1 MFKKII
7 LLVSLFTIYSCA
19 PVAGKKSKLAPTSL
33 AGMTL
38 EVNITDSE
46 SAVMPKN
53 FLRGEG
59 TSSTY
64 FADNQLF
71 HDATNLDGSH
81 FVTTYNLNKDTQNQ
95 IIIDGKIPTNP
106 MEQKSYSLRQTL
118 IFSDAEK
125 GNATTEIFDGEIKV
139 VAHKGNFTL
148 SKKPFTLLKNGMT
161 NRIYTFNLTD
171 ANNVAMH
178 NGLKQGG
185 KIEAHFTKDNAVTFT
200 LNGQKYES
208 KNNSIVQSG
217 LSHIT
222 MNGTLDKTNTAY
234 KIELDY
240 NDYRAGNFVVELD
253 SGKSKAS
260 GYFTSMRYTDIP
272 WISLK
277 GSLIQGKTFSSAI
290 TGTTY
295 PYEVYL
301 PPGYE
306 KSQKKYPVVYSTDG
320 QWQKGYSYIL
330 EAHNKDVIY
339 ISIEQGPADRRMVDY
354 LLPGA
359 TTYSKFLKAEF
370 IPFIE
375 QHYRTSG
382 IRTYTGTSAGGT
394 LGAVLIS
401 EESGHKPYFKNYILA
416 DGAFWGL
423 DSEIIAAEE
432 AHYQQNKK
440 LPINILLSGTWQGNG
455 LLTRDYE
462 QRFRARN
469 YEGLTIINKT
479 YPLTHEEMST
489 PTFTDYVN
497 YVD

>member
-1 MFKKII
+1 MLKKIMLFI
-7 LLVSLFTIYSCA
+7 SLLTIYGCS
-19 PVAGKKSKLAPTSL
+19 PVADKKTALAPTSL
-33 AGMTL
+33 TGMTL
-38 EVNITDSE
+38 EVNVTDSE

-59 TSSTY
+59 TSNTY
-64 FADNQLF
+64 FEDGKLF
-71 HDATNLDGSH
+71 HDATNLDGWH
-81 FVTTYNLNKDTQNQ
+81 FATIYFLKEDTPNQ
-95 IIIDGKIPTNP
+95 IIIEGKIPANP
-106 MEQKSYSLRQTL
+106 MHQKSYSLRQTL
-118 IFSDAEK
+118 IFTDADK
-125 GNATTEIFDGEIKV
+125 GDTNIEIYDGEIKF

-148 SKKPFTLLKNGMT
+148 SKKPFILLTRGMT

-171 ANNVAMH
+171 ANDVAMH

-185 KIEAHFTKDNAVTFT
+185 KIEAHFANDNAVTFT

-222 MNGTLDKTNTAY
+222 MSGMLDKTNTAY

-253 SGKSKAS
+253 HGKSEAS

-277 GSLIQGKTFSSAI
+277 GSLIQGKTFSSTI
-290 TGTTY
+290 TGVTY

-320 QWQKGYSYIL
+320 QWQKGYSHII
-330 EAHNKDVIY
+330 EAHNKEVIY

-375 QHYRTSG
+375 QNYRTSG

-423 DSEIIAAEE
+423 GSEIIAAEE
-432 AHYQQNKK
+432 AHFQQNKK

-462 QRFRARN
+462 QRFRARH

-479 YPLTHEEMST
+479 YSLTHEEMAT